1 MSHCLAVVILIPITD
16 EQYWL
21 IIIG

>member
-16 EQYWL
+16 EQNWL
-21 IIIG
+21 ILIG